1 MSRHGKIAAN
11 KTLLVVNIDKE
22 MKAALKALAKKSN
35 RSLSNFVVTELLRA
49 AAAAAE
55 PKKSRPKFPGQQ
67 NRQPPWGQLIA
78 FPGPPKCEAT
88 AGKKVDDIPGQLG
101 KIMEL

>member
-55 PKKSRPKFPGQQ
+55 SQKK
-67 NRQPPWGQLIA
+67 
-78 FPGPPKCEAT
+78 PPKIPRPTKQT
-88 AGKKVDDIPGQLG
+88 AAVGPANRIPLSA
-101 KIMEL
+101 